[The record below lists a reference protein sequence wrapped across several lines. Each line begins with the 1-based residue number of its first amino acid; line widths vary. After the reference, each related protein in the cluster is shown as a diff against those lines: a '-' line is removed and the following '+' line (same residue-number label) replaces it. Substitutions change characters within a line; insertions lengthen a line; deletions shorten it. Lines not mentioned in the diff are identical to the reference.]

1 MKTKILLRNIAY
13 QNPVNEERVLNEYA
27 EKGWVLKKCNSFY
40 SKFEKTDG
48 ENKKYSVQYI
58 SNLKRMGNKL
68 SEQDELFIEL
78 CEADNWKFI
87 SKASNFLY
95 FETDKSNEKKIRT
108 DDEAY
113 KKSIF
118 KMLLIQEIGYFLV
131 LFFAGLFAIGHAY
144 KSGDLF
150 VNKPFLTLAVIGVGT
165 MLFSLPTLILTLIEK
180 IFFGFPN
187 AKIELIKVGLKKTE
201 VIYVLFCFFTAMIP
215 SRLFGFGYEMML
227 FVCVLILL
235 IIVLILSAKS
245 AKLKSALCIL
255 SVVGVVI
262 VLVLQHF
269 IGGLTKEAYTDE
281 VNCKTE
287 QECFEIVNN
296 VYKKYSG
303 SDEGLETPGFVDDK
317 VHNYNG
323 TRTEFSTLVSTLC
336 VYSFED
342 ETTNETFSV
351 LYVST
356 FYDLLRD
363 YYFEYLF
370 DDIKFKN
377 SSDSLKELLEKNDY
391 VYEWEMAYF
400 VAKDGVII
408 SVTNLIPETEEE
420 TTVKA
425 TEDTTAEE

>member
-1 MKTKILLRNIAY
+1 MKTKILFKNILY
-13 QNPVNEERVLNEYA
+13 QNPINEERVLNEYA

-40 SKFEKTDG
+40 SKLEKTDG

-58 SNLKRMGNKL
+58 SNLKRIGNKL
-68 SEQDELFIEL
+68 SDQDELFIEL

-87 SKASNFLY
+87 SKASDFLY

-113 KKSIF
+113 KKSLF
-118 KMLLIQEIGYFLV
+118 KMLLIQEVSVSSILFL
-131 LFFAGLFAIGHAY
+131 AGLFAITYSYNAGF
-144 KSGDLF
+144 LF
-150 VNKPFLTLAVIGVGT
+150 VNKPFFTLAIIGVGT

-180 IFFGFPN
+180 NFFGFPN
-187 AKIELIKVGLKKTE
+187 AKIERIKVGLKKTE
-201 VIYVLFCFFTAMIP
+201 VVYVLFCFFMAMIP
-215 SRLFGFGYEMML
+215 SRLFGIGPEILF
-227 FVCVLILL
+227 FVCILILV
-235 IIVLILSAKS
+235 ITELILSMKAT
-245 AKLKSALCIL
+245 KLKSALCIL

-303 SDEGLETPGFVDDK
+303 SDEGLEIPDFVDDK
-317 VHNYNG
+317 VHNYEG
-323 TRTEFSTLVSTLC
+323 TRTEFSTLVSTLGM
-336 VYSFED
+336 YSFED

-363 YYFEYLF
+363 YYLEYLF
-370 DDIKFKN
+370 DDKN
-377 SSDSLKELLEKNDY
+377 LPDSLKEVLEKNDCI
-391 VYEWEMAYF
+391 YEGEAVYF

-408 SVTNLIPETEEE
+408 SVTNFIPESDKKTTE
-420 TTVKA
+420 
-425 TEDTTAEE
+425 